1 MLLDVALALGRS
13 RRIAVSYVQKG
24 GGTHGVLVS
33 DDDGAEWRA
42 LRTGLRSETTE
53 PMRLIGVGEHGGV
66 WVALP
71 GGRVVQWRALS
82 FMERFVGVDAI
93 DP

>member
-1 MLLDVALALGRS
+1 
-13 RRIAVSYVQKG
+13 
-24 GGTHGVLVS
+24 
-33 DDDGAEWRA
+33 
-42 LRTGLRSETTE
+42 
-53 PMRLIGVGEHGGV
+53 MRLIGVGERGEV